1 MNQLNII
8 QFAKDNLTVSEKRN
22 LVKELRESIKQQVAI
37 QKSNKIIIKQNKEA
51 EKKAKV
57 LAAIKAAEDKLARL
71 TAKLAA

>member
-37 QKSNKIIIKQNKEA
+37 QKSNKILIKQNKEA